1 MNQIERERRR
11 TIPENIICC
20 FNTKSNEAIDT
31 KIRQLRH
38 CRHATYTFDDVDVC
52 IDFLT
57 DLEENEVG
65 YLVIAQPIDEEL
77 LFLFNTIYR
86 IKFIYVIGHN
96 TSIIDEHRIRHCQK
110 VKLLDNTLEKV
121 CSQMEKDIRQKDN
134 DLVTFQ
140 TFTRPTDVNKV
151 VSNELNSSFMY
162 SQLVKEMLIDPELEY
177 DQDYIDTFID
187 VCRAETKENTSQLLN
202 ITSFQTNYRNHSAAW
217 WYTKESFLYSTV
229 NRALR
234 TQDVTTLFMMAFFIR
249 DLHLQLRELQQ
260 ANCPNQSFDTLYRG
274 QGMIE
279 DELQRLRENVD
290 GLLSFNNF
298 LSTSLDYDVTLM
310 FARSARDDPEH
321 LGILF
326 RMNINSKTDIESPYA
341 SLHGVSYYPEE
352 NEILFS
358 MHTIFRIVGVR
369 EIEERLW
376 MIELD
381 LTNDKDEQLVELLAQ
396 LRSEIYVKG
405 VFNVDKVGQ
414 LTLRMGDYDGALDVY
429 QTLLQCFPD
438 NQILMAY
445 VYHHLGLVYQHKN
458 DLEQAIV
465 HYEKS
470 IEIRRSLASETEVD
484 RYLLIVYANLST
496 LYVNKGDLTR
506 ARQYG
511 EHALA
516 IYTQMYHGDNYDPII
531 HCYHL
536 ANLAFIQHAEGNFD
550 DALANYQKV
559 VEVRLK
565 HLSPYHPDLAVT
577 YSNLATVQTSKKS
590 YQDSIQSL
598 EHALEISRKALPN
611 NHEFFTV
618 LHSNLAIAFENCQKY
633 DEASK
638 HIQSAIEI
646 AKLLK
651 SFDKVKIQQ
660 WKNLSDEFRQNLDK
674 II

>member
-20 FNTKSNEAIDT
+20 LNTNSNDDIDT
-31 KIRQLRH
+31 RIKQFRH
-38 CRHATYTFDDVDVC
+38 CRQATYTFHDVDVC

-65 YLVIAQPIDEEL
+65 YLVIAQPIDEQL
-77 LFLFNTIYR
+77 LFLLVTLDQIRLIYL
-86 IKFIYVIGHN
+86 IGHN
-96 TSIIDEHRIRHCQK
+96 TSIIDEHRIRHCHK
-110 VKLLDNTLEKV
+110 VKVLNDTIEKIG
-121 CSQMEKDIRQKDN
+121 SQMEKDIRQN
-134 DLVTFQ
+134 DSDSITFQ
-140 TFTRPTDVNKV
+140 TFTRSTDVNRV

-162 SQLVKEMLIDPELEY
+162 SQLIKEMLVDPELEY

-187 VCRAETKENTSQLLN
+187 VCRAENEGNVSQLMN

-249 DLHLQLRELQQ
+249 DLHLQLIELQQ
-260 ANCPNQSFDTLYRG
+260 KNQSFDTLYRG

-279 DELQRLRENVD
+279 RELQRLRDNVG

-298 LSTSLDYDVTLM
+298 LSTSFDYDVSLM
-310 FARSARDDPEH
+310 FARSARDNPEH

-326 RMNINSKTDIESPYA
+326 RMNINSKTDVESPYA
-341 SLHGVSYYPEE
+341 SLRGVSFYPEE

-358 MHTIFRIVGVR
+358 MHTIFRISDVR
-369 EIEERLW
+369 EIEPRLW
-376 MIELD
+376 LVELD
-381 LTNDKDEQLVELLAQ
+381 LTNDKDQQLFELLAQ
-396 LRSEIYVKG
+396 LRSEIYVEG

-414 LTLRMGDYDGALDVY
+414 LSLRMGDYDGALDVY

-438 NQILMAY
+438 NQVLLAY
-445 VYHHLGLVYQHKN
+445 VYHHLGLVYQHKC

-470 IEIRRSLASETEVD
+470 IAVRRSLAAETEVD

-496 LYVNKGDLTR
+496 LYVNRGDLTR

-516 IYTQMYHGDNYDPII
+516 IYMQVHHGDKYDPII

-550 DALANYQKV
+550 DALVNYQKV
-559 VEVRLK
+559 IDVRLK
-565 HLSPYHPDLAVT
+565 YLSPYHPDLAVA
-577 YSNLATVQTSKKS
+577 YSNLATVQACKKS
-590 YQDSIQSL
+590 YQDSVESL
-598 EHALEISRKALPN
+598 ERALEISRKALPD
-611 NHEFFTV
+611 NHEILV
-618 LHSNLAIAFENCQKY
+618 RLHYNLAIAFENCQRY
-633 DEASK
+633 DEALK

-646 AKLLK
+646 AEPLK
-651 SFDKVKIQQ
+651 SFDETKLQQ
-660 WKNLSDEFRQNLDK
+660 WKNLSNEFRQNLN
-674 II
+674 IQ